1 MTAPSKE
8 PELMQ
13 KIVSLAK
20 RRGFVFQSSEIY
32 GGLKSAYDY
41 GPLGVELKR
50 NLMNEWWTFMVTSRE
65 DVVGLESSI
74 IMHPDV
80 WRASGHVGNF
90 NDPLVDCLVC
100 QERFRA
106 DKAPKLQAGSQ
117 ALVTLS
123 DKGRAKL
130 AEEKIKELLTAGQAT
145 LAEGATLKRD
155 GVSVVGLVAGD
166 RGYAC
171 PNCGSPLL
179 SAERTFNGMFTT
191 SLGPVS
197 PMQMV
202 IEAVRQGVADG
213 QGDEDLHRLAVEAL
227 AKTAVYLRPETAQ
240 GMFVQFLN
248 VQQSQSQKVP
258 FGIAQ
263 MGKSFRNEITVEHFI
278 FRSCEFEQMEMEF
291 FCPPGEG
298 PKYLEYW
305 KGERQKWWE
314 GLGLKKERLRFRK
327 HDDAELAHYS
337 DGTFDVEY
345 EFPWGW
351 DELEG
356 IASRTDY
363 DLKAHMKGSGK
374 KLEYFDPEAIDPE
387 TGKPGYRYVP
397 HVVEPAAGATRG
409 VLAVLCDAYSE
420 DLAADGTVDRVVLK
434 LHPRLAPY
442 KVGILPVVKKD
453 EELVKRGREIAARF
467 LGAGIAARYDEQ
479 HTIGKRYAR
488 HDEIGT
494 PYCLTLDEQTIV
506 DGTVTIR
513 YRDDKRQERIAVEA
527 AVDVVREALRT
538 GKL

>member
-1 MTAPSKE
+1 MHK
-8 PELMQ
+8 L
-13 KIVSLAK
+13 VSLCK

-41 GPLGVELKR
+41 GPMGVELKR

-74 IMHPDV
+74 IMHPNV

-106 DKAPKLQAGSQ
+106 DKAPTAEMGATCTIELA
-117 ALVTLS
+117 
-123 DKGRAKL
+123 DKGRAKF
-130 AEEKIKELLTAGQAT
+130 AFDRIKELLEDESATGSAAG
-145 LAEGATLKRD
+145 ELKRD
-155 GVSVVGLVAGD
+155 GKTITGTAAKD
-166 RGYAC
+166 RGYVC
-171 PNCGSPLL
+171 PNCGSPFL
-179 SAERTFNGMFTT
+179 SKERNFNGMFRS
-191 SLGPVS
+191 SLGPTDPIGRIVAA
-197 PMQMV
+197 
-202 IEAVRQGVADG
+202 IEAGIAEG
-213 QGDEDLHRLAVEAL
+213 KSGKDLHQLADEAM
-227 AKTAVYLRPETAQ
+227 AESAVYLRPETAQ
-240 GMFVQFLN
+240 GMFVQFQN
-248 VQQSQSQKVP
+248 VQQSQSIKVP

-291 FCPPGEG
+291 FCEPGTG
-298 PKYLEYW
+298 PKWLEYW
-305 KGERQKWWE
+305 KDQRLLWWQSIGLPKEKLTFRQ
-314 GLGLKKERLRFRK
+314 
-327 HDDAELAHYS
+327 HDQAELAHYS

-363 DLKAHMKGSGK
+363 DLNAHMEGSKK
-374 KLEYFDPEAIDPE
+374 KLHYFDPEADDPA
-387 TGKPGYRYVP
+387 TGKKGWRYIP

-409 VLAVLCDAYSE
+409 VLAVLCSAYHE
-420 DLAADGTVDRVVLK
+420 ELDDEGNVTRTVLR

-442 KVGILPVVKKD
+442 KVAILPVVKKD
-453 EELVKRGREIAARF
+453 EKLVERGREITERF
-467 LGAGIAARYDEQ
+467 LKAGVPVKYDEQ

-494 PYCLTLDEQTIV
+494 PYCLTLDEQTLE

-513 YRDDKRQERIAVEA
+513 YRDDKRQERIPVDEA
-527 AVDVVREALRT
+527 LDIVQAALRT

>member
-1 MTAPSKE
+1 MTSPDKE

-13 KIVSLAK
+13 KIVSLCK

-41 GPLGVELKR
+41 GPMGVELKR

-80 WRASGHVGNF
+80 WRSSGHVGNF

-106 DKAPKLQAGSQ
+106 DKAPKTEPG
-117 ALVTLS
+117 ALTPIELG

-130 AEEKIKELLTAGQAT
+130 GFDKIKALLADPESTGA
-145 LAEGATLKRD
+145 AEGELKRD
-155 GVSVVGLVAGD
+155 GHTIHGTKAKD

-171 PNCGSPLL
+171 PNCGSPFL
-179 SAERTFNGMFTT
+179 SKERNFNGMFRS
-191 SLGPVS
+191 SLGPTD
-197 PMQMV
+197 PMKDV
-202 IEAVRQGVADG
+202 IEALKVGVSEG
-213 QGDEDLHRLAVEAL
+213 KSDEELRAL
-227 AKTAVYLRPETAQ
+227 ADEVLSKSSVYLRPETAQ
-240 GMFVQFLN
+240 GMFVQFQN
-248 VQQSQSQKVP
+248 VQQSQSIKVP

-291 FCPPGEG
+291 FCEPGTG
-298 PKYLEYW
+298 PKWLEYW
-305 KGERQKWWE
+305 KDQRLSWWKSI
-314 GLGLKKERLRFRK
+314 GLSEEKLIFRE
-327 HDDAELAHYS
+327 HDPAELAHYS

-363 DLKAHMKGSGK
+363 DLNAHMTGSKK
-374 KLEYFDPEAIDPE
+374 KLHYFDPEADDPE
-387 TGKPGYRYVP
+387 TGKKGWRYIP

-409 VLAVLCDAYSE
+409 VLAVLCNAFAEELDEAGQV
-420 DLAADGTVDRVVLK
+420 ARTVLR

-442 KVGILPVVKKD
+442 KAAILPVVKKD
-453 EELVKRGREIAARF
+453 EKLVERGRAITEQF
-467 LGAGIAARYDEQ
+467 LRAGIAVKYDEQ

-494 PYCLTLDEQTIV
+494 PYCLTLDEQTLE

-513 YRDDKRQERIAVEA
+513 YRDDKRQERIAVDK
-527 AVDVVREALRT
+527 AVDIVREALRS
-538 GKL
+538 GKV